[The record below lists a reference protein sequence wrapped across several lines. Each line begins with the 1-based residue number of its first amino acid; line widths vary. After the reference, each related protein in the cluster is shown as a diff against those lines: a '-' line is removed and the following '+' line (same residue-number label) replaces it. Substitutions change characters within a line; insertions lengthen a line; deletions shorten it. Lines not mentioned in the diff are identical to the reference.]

1 MNTRDAGPAAH
12 GPVSGWARDRPRGLI
27 SPAQEHAVNT
37 LKAPHILVVDDDPA
51 ITEML
56 AHYLSEHDFKV
67 SAARNGAEM
76 HQVLRQSTVQ
86 LVLMDLRLKGESGLN
101 LARELRERRALP
113 VIILSG
119 RSEEADRVMG
129 LELAA
134 DDYVV
139 KPFSLRELLARIRAV
154 LRRYAFAVFE
164 AGSITTEQA
173 PGVRAYRFEGWEL
186 NLRLRRLRAPDARE
200 IELSLGEF
208 SLLHALCRAPGR
220 VLSRDQLL
228 EMTRRDAGAVYDRAI
243 DVQIL
248 RLRRKIELDASTPR
262 YIRTERGAGYVF
274 DTSVEPLT

>member
-1 MNTRDAGPAAH
+1 MNTQN
-12 GPVSGWARDRPRGLI
+12 V
-27 SPAQEHAVNT
+27 
-37 LKAPHILVVDDDPA
+37 PHILVVDDDPV

-56 AHYLSEHDFKV
+56 EQYLSEHEFRV
-67 SAARNGAEM
+67 SVARSGEEM
-76 HQVLRQSTVQ
+76 RQVLQRASVQ
-86 LVLMDLRLKGESGLN
+86 LVLMDLRLRGESGLT
-101 LARELRERRALP
+101 LARDLREQRVLP
-113 VIILSG
+113 VIILTG
-119 RSEEADRVMG
+119 QAEEADRVMG

-154 LRRYAFAVFE
+154 LRRYPPAVPDAAAVSAD
-164 AGSITTEQA
+164 AGLA
-173 PGVRAYRFEGWEL
+173 VRAYRFDGWEL
-186 NLRLRRLRAPDARE
+186 NLGLRRLRAPDARE

-228 EMTRRDAGAVYDRAI
+228 DMTRRDAGAVYDRAI

-248 RLRRKIELDASTPR
+248 RLRRKIELDPSTPR

-274 DTSVEPLT
+274 DTAVEPLT